1 MVLEGYLMMKLGE
14 SINPEDLFDPVLCAC
29 RRRWR
34 RRQPLLL
41 LSLQTGEIAYFEKE
55 VLSWQEQLS
64 ETHLADMQSLTD
76 ELRELLL
83 QHEVEEE
90 AAVILLPAA
99 EALYSEQLMLPAL
112 QRRELQA
119 ALMWEL
125 QQSVPKA
132 ETSYSYSFEANI
144 VGEAD
149 EQQYQVT
156 YTALPDTY
164 QAELEQLCSSLLLK
178 LQGIWLGKVTLDAA
192 ATAWFD
198 GKPLPPVYRQQQ
210 KNLQSVAAIFGR
222 WLPKVSCAV
231 FALALLAY
239 GCALGGCYLAQH
251 NLQKVEQ
258 KLKQYEVWEQRIQE
272 SEAMES
278 SCQHLEK
285 LLAAA
290 PKESKEAN
298 GEVERICRQM
308 LPGCWLTALEYGGTK
323 KPLLLQG
330 RAVDALALES
340 LVEQLQKCG
349 YYSRVELLQSEQQG
363 NTIAYKLKLE
373 LKEGKK

>member
-192 ATAWFD
+192 ATAWFA

-210 KNLQSVAAIFGR
+210 KNLQSVAAAFDR

-239 GCALGGCYLAQH
+239 GSALGGCYLAQH

-272 SEAMES
+272 SEAMER

-290 PKESKEAN
+290 PKASKEAN
-298 GEVERICRQM
+298 GELERICRQM
-308 LPGCWLTALEYGGTK
+308 LPGCWLTALEYCGTK

>member
-1 MVLEGYLMMKLGE
+1 MMKLGE

-239 GCALGGCYLAQH
+239 GSALGGCYLAQH

>member
-1 MVLEGYLMMKLGE
+1 MMKLGKSMNLE
-14 SINPEDLFDPVLCAC
+14 ELFEPLLCAC

-41 LSLQTGEIAYFEKE
+41 LSLQTGEIAYFESE
-55 VLSWQEQLS
+55 VLSWQEMLD
-64 ETHLADMQSLTD
+64 EAYLADMQSLTD

-90 AAVILLPAA
+90 AKMLLLPAA
-99 EALYSEQLMLPAL
+99 EALYSEQLLLPAL
-112 QRRELQA
+112 QRRELQV

-125 QQSVPKA
+125 QQSVPRE
-132 ETSYSYSFEANI
+132 ETGYSYSFEANA

-156 YTALPDTY
+156 YTALPDAY

-192 ATAWFD
+192 ATAWFS

-210 KNLQSVAAIFGR
+210 KSLQSAAATFGR
-222 WLPKVSCAV
+222 WLPKVSSAV

-239 GCALGGCYLAQH
+239 GSALGGCYLAQH

-272 SEAMES
+272 SEAMER

-290 PKESKEAN
+290 PKASKEAN

>member
-239 GCALGGCYLAQH
+239 GSALGGCYLAQH

-349 YYSRVELLQSEQQG
+349 YYSRIELLQSEQQG

>member
-1 MVLEGYLMMKLGE
+1 MMKLGKSMNFE
-14 SINPEDLFDPVLCAC
+14 ELFEPLLCAC

-41 LSLQTGEIAYFEKE
+41 LSLQTGEIAYFESE
-55 VLSWQEQLS
+55 VLSWQEMLD
-64 ETHLADMQSLTD
+64 EAYLADMHSLTD
-76 ELRELLL
+76 ALRELLL

-90 AAVILLPAA
+90 AAVLLLPAA
-99 EALYSEQLMLPAL
+99 EALYSEQLLLPSM
-112 QRRELQA
+112 QRRDLQA

-125 QQSVPKA
+125 QQSAPWA
-132 ETSYSYSFEANI
+132 ETSYSYSFEANAF
-144 VGEAD
+144 GEAD

-156 YTALPDTY
+156 YTALPDIY

-192 ATAWFD
+192 ATAWFA

-210 KNLQSVAAIFGR
+210 KNLQSVAATFGR

-239 GCALGGCYLAQH
+239 GSALGGCYLAQH

-272 SEAMES
+272 SEAMER

-290 PKESKEAN
+290 PKASKEAN

-308 LPGCWLTALEYGGTK
+308 LLGCWLTALEYGGTK

>member
-239 GCALGGCYLAQH
+239 GSALGGCYLAQH

>member
-64 ETHLADMQSLTD
+64 ETHLADIQSLTD

-239 GCALGGCYLAQH
+239 GSALGGCYLAQH

>member
-1 MVLEGYLMMKLGE
+1 MVLVGYLMMKLGE

-192 ATAWFD
+192 ATAWFA

-210 KNLQSVAAIFGR
+210 KNLQSVAAAFDR

-239 GCALGGCYLAQH
+239 GSALGGCYLAQH

-272 SEAMES
+272 SEAMER

-290 PKESKEAN
+290 PKASKEAN
-298 GEVERICRQM
+298 GELERICRQM
-308 LPGCWLTALEYGGTK
+308 LPGCWLTALEYCGTK